1 VISDAVN
8 LASRIEGLTKIYGT
22 SLLITDH
29 TYQKL
34 SDPSQYKIR
43 MIDRV
48 RVKGKSKAV
57 TVYEV
62 FDADPYH
69 IVNLKQSTFKIF
81 EQGFKF
87 YHEQELKLAGD
98 YFEQV
103 LLENDDDTVA
113 KVYMERCKLGVVD
126 NITHIDVD

>member
-1 VISDAVN
+1 MDGTVISDAVN

-22 SLLITDH
+22 SLLITEH

-34 SDPSQYKIR
+34 SDPAQYKIR

-62 FDADPYH
+62 FDADEYH
-69 IVNLKQSTFKIF
+69 IVNLKQNTFRDF
-81 EQGFKF
+81 ELGFKS
-87 YHEQELKLAGD
+87 YHDNELNLACD

-103 LLENDDDTVA
+103 LSKNNNDNVA
-113 KVYMERCKLGVVD
+113 KVYMERCKLGLA
-126 NITHIDVD
+126 NP